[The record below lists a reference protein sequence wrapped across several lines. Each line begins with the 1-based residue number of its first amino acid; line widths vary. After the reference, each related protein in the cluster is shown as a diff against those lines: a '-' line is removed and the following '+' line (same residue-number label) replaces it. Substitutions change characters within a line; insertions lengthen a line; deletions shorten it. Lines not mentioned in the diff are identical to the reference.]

1 MNKLVIGNIKMN
13 LISLTERERYFKLF
27 EKELANK
34 NFSNTEII
42 LCPPFV
48 HLEAFEKWKNKKVH
62 PVKSPQ
68 GGVRGAKF
76 NGVKLGAQN
85 MFAETKGSY
94 TGEISPAML
103 KSLGCEYVILGHSE
117 RRRYLSEN
125 DHEINLKVISA
136 LKNGLIPILCVG
148 ENKGQEIIT
157 VIPEQL
163 RDCLAGVSRVKIEN
177 VVICY
182 EPVWA
187 ISSNNPDHLPT
198 TNEIM
203 SARLL
208 IRKFLV
214 EKFGMKIAEKVKII
228 YGGSVAPANVV
239 ETCINS
245 DMDGA
250 LIGKESLTPYSFLRL
265 AQIIDKS

>member
-1 MNKLVIGNIKMN
+1 MN
-13 LISLTERERYFKLF
+13 LINLQERERYFKLF
-27 EKELANK
+27 EKELEGK
-34 NFSNTEII
+34 NFPGVEII
-42 LCPPFV
+42 LCPPFI
-48 HLEAFEKWKNKKVH
+48 HIEAFSRWKNKKV
-62 PVKSPQ
+62 
-68 GGVRGAKF
+68 
-76 NGVKLGAQN
+76 KLGGLN
-85 MFAETKGSY
+85 MFPETKGSY
-94 TGEISPAML
+94 TGEISPVML
-103 KSLGCEYVILGHSE
+103 KNLGCEYVILGHSE

-125 DHEINLKVISA
+125 NHEINLKVISA
-136 LKNGLIPILCVG
+136 LKNGLTPILCVG
-148 ENKGQEIIT
+148 ENKGQEMIA

-163 RDCLAGVSRVKIEN
+163 QDCLAKVSRTKIEN

-214 EKFGMKIAEKVKII
+214 EKFGVKIAEKVRII
-228 YGGSVAPANVV
+228 YGGSVAPANVA

-250 LIGKESLTPYSFLRL
+250 LVGKESLTPYSFLKI
-265 AQIIDKS
+265 ATMIDKN